1 MEKRSPGRPAAEFP
15 YVCGPYKHRSRY
27 RIIIV
32 TGRGRSGRQS
42 YTRSFDSRAKAAAW
56 TREFQRQVRAAGR
69 TIEDAVTEYIA
80 RAKRKG
86 NKPGTIATTGY
97 RLKAILDYSMPLVD
111 LTPRRAQELYDEL
124 VDEGGAVDT
133 HHGCLVQARAFGRFC
148 HDQSWLSVNPFLKV
162 EAVGKKSRGKEQL
175 RLDEARTFLSYCF
188 HVWREDRD
196 RGAIAAALPL
206 LLNMRASEV
215 AQLTARDVDD
225 RGKLL
230 WIAEAD
236 GKTDAARRRA
246 LVPAVLV
253 PALVEMSGAPVTEG
267 GHLFCLDN
275 ESRPADR
282 HWVSRSVK
290 RMLAGAKVPLITT
303 HGLRG
308 THATLATVEGV
319 TGDAVAR
326 AMGHTNAGM
335 TERHYID
342 SEVAADAQ
350 VQRVADSLID
360 DREWET

>member
-15 YVCGPYKHRSRY
+15 YVCGPYKHRARY

-32 TGRGRSGRQS
+32 TGRTSRGRQS

-56 TREFQRQVRAAGR
+56 TREFQRQVRSAGR
-69 TIEDAVTEYIA
+69 TVEDAVNEYIA
-80 RAKRKG
+80 HQKRKG
-86 NKPGTIATTGY
+86 NKTGTIATTGY
-97 RLKAILDYSMPLVD
+97 RLRAILDYSMPLVD

-124 VDEGGAVDT
+124 VDDGGAVDT

-148 HDQSWLSVNPFLKV
+148 HDKMWLSVNPFLKV
-162 EAVGKKSRGKEQL
+162 EPVGKKSRGKEQL
-175 RLDEARTFLSYCF
+175 RLDEARAFLSFCF
-188 HVWREDRD
+188 RAWREDKD

-225 RGKLL
+225 RGRLL
-230 WIAEAD
+230 WIAEED

-253 PALVEMSGAPVTEG
+253 PALVEMAASPVTDG
-267 GHLFCLDN
+267 GHLFCIDSG
-275 ESRPADR
+275 EKPADR
-282 HWVSRSVK
+282 HWVSRSVR
-290 RMLAGAKVPLITT
+290 RMLTGAKVPGITT

-326 AMGHTNAGM
+326 AMGHTNPSM

-342 SEVAADAQ
+342 ADAAADAQ
-350 VQRVADSLID
+350 TRRVAESLID
-360 DREWET
+360 ERERET

>member
-1 MEKRSPGRPAAEFP
+1 MEKRSPGRPAADYP
-15 YVCGPYKHRSRY
+15 YVCGPYKHRARY
-27 RIIIV
+27 RIVIV
-32 TGRGRSGRQS
+32 TGRSRGRRQGYS
-42 YTRSFDSRAKAAAW
+42 RSFDSRAKATTW

-80 RAKRKG
+80 RSKRKG

-111 LTPRRAQELYDEL
+111 LTPRRAQELYDDL

-148 HDQSWLSVNPFLKV
+148 CDESWLSVNPFLKV
-162 EAVGKKSRGKEQL
+162 EPVGKKSRGKDQL
-175 RLDEARTFLSYCF
+175 RLDEARTYLSYCF
-188 HVWREDRD
+188 EVWREDRD

-206 LLNMRASEV
+206 LLNMRAGEV

-225 RGKLL
+225 RGRLL

-246 LVPAVLV
+246 IVPPVIVPAMLEI
-253 PALVEMSGAPVTEG
+253 AAAPVNES
-267 GHLFCLDN
+267 GHLFSLD
-275 ESRPADR
+275 SGTKPADR
-282 HWVSRSVK
+282 HWVSRCVR
-290 RMLAGAKVPLITT
+290 RMLAGAKVPAITT

-326 AMGHTNAGM
+326 AMGHTNPGM

-342 SEVAADAQ
+342 SEAAADAQ
-350 VQRVADSLID
+350 IKRVAESLIG
-360 DREWET
+360 ETERGT